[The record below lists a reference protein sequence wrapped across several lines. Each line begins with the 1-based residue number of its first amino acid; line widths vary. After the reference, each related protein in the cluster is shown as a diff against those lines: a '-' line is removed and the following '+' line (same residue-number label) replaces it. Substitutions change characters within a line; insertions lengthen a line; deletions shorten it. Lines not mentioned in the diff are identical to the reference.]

1 MEYVIPT
8 NLKTEGMSL
17 SDEVRA
23 AIRTEEAYL
32 NWIRRFILFHN
43 KRHPLRGR
51 RPKEMGGAE
60 VQQFLSHLAVRQ
72 NVAASTQN
80 QCLCALVF
88 LYKQVLNIELLE
100 FDKIVWAK
108 MPKKL
113 PVVFSKTEV
122 KSVLDQLSGT
132 YWIMANL
139 LYGSGLRLIECLRL
153 RVKDIDFDKKQ
164 ITVRAGKGERGRVTM
179 LPGIIGQPLFLHLSK
194 VKKLHEKDLGN
205 GLGSVY
211 LPYALEKKYPNASKE
226 WGWFTP

>member
-23 AIRTEEAYL
+23 AIRTRHYSIRTEEAYL
-32 NWIRRFILFHN
+32 NWIKRFILFHDE
-43 KRHPLRGR
+43 KH
-51 RPKEMGGAE
+51 PKEMGATE
-60 VQQFLSHLAVRQ
+60 IQHFLSHLAVRE

-88 LYKQVLNIELLE
+88 LYKQVLNIELPE

-108 MPKKL
+108 KPKKL
-113 PVVFSKTEV
+113 PVVFSKAEV
-122 KSVLDQLSGT
+122 KSVLEQLSGT

-153 RVKDIDFDKKQ
+153 RVKDIDFNKDQ
-164 ITVRAGKGERGRVTM
+164 ITVRAGKGDRDRVTM
-179 LPGIIGQPLFLHLSK
+179 LPEIVEQPLRQSTFMFMFCIHRRTKIFML
-194 VKKLHEKDLGN
+194 V
-205 GLGSVY
+205 
-211 LPYALEKKYPNASKE
+211 
-226 WGWFTP
+226 TRII